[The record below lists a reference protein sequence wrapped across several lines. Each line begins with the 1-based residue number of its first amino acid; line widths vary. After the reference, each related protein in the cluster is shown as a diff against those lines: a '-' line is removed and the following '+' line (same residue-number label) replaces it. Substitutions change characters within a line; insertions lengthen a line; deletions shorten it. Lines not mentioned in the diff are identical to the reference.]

1 MCAGQ
6 TLPTNLLHD
15 GILRSM
21 ALITHGRHPGV
32 LIRLLVTTAG
42 ILLLA
47 ETCYIVRNVAAMVH
61 MNEMLSQS
69 AIDENTLTEAMRGVL
84 MLIAAN
90 LCFTRCR
97 NVADNGAIPASLV
110 LPYGAWLAWTY
121 GHFMGTKGPM
131 HGDLNDD
138 VFLGFLGGIGLM
150 LVSLLI
156 LGARWA
162 SASQRRARLHAFRS

>member
-6 TLPTNLLHD
+6 TLQVYSQQD

-21 ALITHGRHPGV
+21 ALITHGRHPGI

-47 ETCYIVRNVAAMVH
+47 ETCYVVRNVAAMAH
-61 MNEMLSQS
+61 MNEMLSES
-69 AIDENTLTEAMRGVL
+69 AINDNTLTEAMRGVL

-90 LCFTRCR
+90 FCFTRCK

-110 LPYGAWLAWTY
+110 LPYGAWLAWSY
-121 GHFMGTKGPM
+121 ARAMGEMRG
-131 HGDLNDD
+131 GLVDN
-138 VFLGFLGGIGLM
+138 VFLGFLSGIGLM
-150 LVSLLI
+150 LVSLLV

-162 SASQRRARLHAFRS
+162 SASQRRARLQAFRS